1 MQGRS
6 RDELSSTKQLLEFFD
21 KGLNPPKTP
30 TTVFLIQDHVRKNF
44 TKKNRV
50 GFLWGKNRNFS
61 VSSRLDR
68 DEITFKTYTT
78 HHVDQNVC
86 LRQINNKKVG
96 LKMSPPFQLLVYRP
110 T

>member
-6 RDELSSTKQLLEFFD
+6 QDELSSTKQLLELFD
-21 KGLNPPKTP
+21 KGLNPPKNS
-30 TTVFLIQDHVRKNF
+30 KNCIF
-44 TKKNRV
+44 NSRPCEKKMYKKNRV
-50 GFLWGKNRNFS
+50 GFLWGKNCNFS

-78 HHVDQNVC
+78 HHVDQNV
-86 LRQINNKKVG
+86 
-96 LKMSPPFQLLVYRP
+96 